1 MNLIDLFQGQLSP
14 EVLQQIGKQIGVED
28 TRQVAAASNG
38 IASTLMAALNKN
50 TTNPSGLNAL
60 VSALDRDHDGGIL
73 DDLMGYVTGQRQPA
87 NTATSNGS
95 GILAHILG
103 GMQTNVSDMI
113 SRVSGLDR
121 SKVAQLATILAP
133 IILGLLGKQRQQSS
147 VSVGGIGDLLKQTVQ
162 TTSQPQMG
170 LLGKFLDRNGDGSVI
185 DDIARMGMDFFL
197 KK

>member
-38 IASTLMAALNKN
+38 LASTLLVALNKN
-50 TTNPSGLNAL
+50 ASNPSGLNAL

-73 DDLMGYVTGQRQPA
+73 DDLKGYVTGQRQPA
-87 NTATSNGS
+87 NTSTANGS

-103 GMQTNVSDMI
+103 GLQTNVSDMI

-121 SKVAQLATILAP
+121 SKVSQLATILAP
-133 IILGLLGKQRQQSS
+133 MILGLLGKQRQQSS